1 MEAKVAQDGVILTE
15 AQLQAEAQ
23 GEIETQA
30 SWLSWFPRY
39 LFYVGNFKGVGKVY
53 QQIFVDTYSR
63 VADAK
68 LYTEKTAIS
77 AADMLNDRV
86 LPFYLKI

>member
-1 MEAKVAQDGVILTE
+1 MNNIKKRLKALEAKVAQDGVILTE

-23 GEIETQA
+23 GEIKTQH
-30 SWLSWFPRY
+30 PGY
-39 LFYVGNFKGVGKVY
+39 LGSQDTYLVY
-53 QQIFVDTYSR
+53 QQIFVDTYSKG
-63 VADAK
+63 ADAK